1 MMERLTLFFYHKFNV
16 TMPIILKFKKFDE
29 SCLLPKA
36 ARMAY
41 GNAIMP

>member
-1 MMERLTLFFYHKFNV
+1 M
-16 TMPIILKFKKFDE
+16 MPIIWKFKKFDE